1 MTKVIKSWRQR
12 LADYL
17 QKSEKETKIKDKKQ
31 LILNLLQENLTTEE
45 SINLFNTVS
54 ELFTNKMKD
63 RLEEVSLEK
72 DALTVFL
79 SREK

>member
-17 QKSEKETKIKDKKQ
+17 QNSEKETVIKDKRI
-31 LILNLLQENLTTEE
+31 LMLNLLQENLTTEE
-45 SINLFNTVS
+45 SINLYNEVS
-54 ELFTNKMKD
+54 ELFVSRMQS

-72 DALTVFL
+72 DVLSVFL
-79 SREK
+79 S